1 MTPGGMETVTS
12 FRAMTGPYH
21 REARAKASEAAGG
34 VPFALT

>member
-12 FRAMTGPYH
+12 FSAMTGPYQ
-21 REARAKASEAAGG
+21 REARANASEAASG